1 MTDKQGRTMETDLTS
16 GRPIEARKRRGYR
29 IYLFGNWAYALAWL
43 TAVWLVFFVWN
54 PHSFWRFVLAC
65 AFMVAW
71 PKVKQLFISYERF
84 SSQKDE
90 TRKELDSRGMHP
102 AEPQDRGPQAT

>member
-1 MTDKQGRTMETDLTS
+1 MNPELSNDIDSAAQN
-16 GRPIEARKRRGYR
+16 RREYR
-29 IYLFGNWAYALAWL
+29 IYLLGHWVYALVWL

-84 SSQKDE
+84 SRQRDE
-90 TRKELDSRGMHP
+90 TRKELASRGLH
-102 AEPQDRGPQAT
+102 AIDQQEREPHGA